1 MSQWDIINSSQWTR
15 IPWTE
20 LVINS
25 ATVFK
30 MIMCLK
36 PEVDFLTS
44 QFKNRIIHH
53 PAFLIQIHNENT

>member
-1 MSQWDIINSSQWTR
+1 M
-15 IPWTE
+15 E
-20 LVINS
+20 LVIKS